1 MARIVRD
8 CQSLLSEDGDNKT
21 YSEKE
26 KDEEE
31 FRKAELASMLE
42 CSLRLRRPNFLTIAS
57 SIRTRCDPWSINAFT
72 RSKESQ
78 EGPVK

>member
-1 MARIVRD
+1 MAHIVRD
-8 CQSLLSEDGDNKT
+8 CQSLLSEDRDNKT

-42 CSLRLRRPNFLTIAS
+42 CNLCLHRPNFLTIAL

-72 RSKESQ
+72 HSKESQ